1 MVNNK
6 ILLPL
11 RNINL
16 LDLNPNDTVIF
27 SNGEQRKVK
36 KVQIDNEQ
44 KVYYFDIE
52 FDKAIKLH
60 PESRTKSKSN
70 LFYIDG
76 KYIEDENNNC
86 VNIVSILPCNSDQ
99 KITSKYAHYSKEEL
113 ILQIEN
119 LLRSTKKLASN

>member
-1 MVNNK
+1 MYAF
-6 ILLPL
+6 
-11 RNINL
+11 RAINL
-16 LDLNPNDTVIF
+16 FDLNPNDTVIF
-27 SNGEQRKVK
+27 SNGEERKIK
-36 KVQIDNEQ
+36 KIHVDNEQ

-76 KYIEDENNNC
+76 KYIEDQNNDCN
-86 VNIVSILPCNSDQ
+86 NIVSILPCSSNQ
-99 KITSKYAHYSKEEL
+99 KITSKYANYSKEEL

>member
-1 MVNNK
+1 MK
-6 ILLPL
+6 LYAF
-11 RNINL
+11 RDINL
-16 LDLNPNDTVIF
+16 FDLNPNDTVIF
-27 SNGEQRKVK
+27 SNGEQRKIK
-36 KVQIDNEQ
+36 KIHIDNEQ

-60 PESRTKSKSN
+60 AESRTKSKSH

-76 KYIEDENNNC
+76 KYIEDQNNNC
-86 VNIVSILPCNSDQ
+86 VNIVSILTCNSNQ
-99 KITSKYAHYSKEEL
+99 KITSKYANYSKEEL

>member
-1 MVNNK
+1 MK
-6 ILLPL
+6 MYAF
-11 RNINL
+11 RAINL
-16 LDLNPNDTVIF
+16 FDLNPNDTVIF
-27 SNGEQRKVK
+27 SNGEQRKIK
-36 KVQIDNEQ
+36 KIQIDNEQ

-60 PESRTKSKSN
+60 PESKTKSKSH

-76 KYIEDENNNC
+76 KYIEDQNNDCN
-86 VNIVSILPCNSDQ
+86 NIVSILPCSSNQ
-99 KITSKYAHYSKEEL
+99 KITSKYANYSKEEL

>member
-1 MVNNK
+1 MK
-6 ILLPL
+6 MYAFHA
-11 RNINL
+11 INL
-16 LDLNPNDTVIF
+16 FDLNPNDIVFF

-44 KVYYFDIE
+44 NTYYFDLE
-52 FDKAIKLH
+52 FDKIIKLH

-76 KYIEDENNNC
+76 KYIEDQNNDCN
-86 VNIVSILPCNSDQ
+86 NIVSILPCSSNQ
-99 KITSKYAHYSKEEL
+99 NITSKYANYSKEEL